1 MKAATAMRAGHA
13 DRDDARFLRRADGV
27 ESLHDVIFVIFMATL
42 AWLPLAFGSN
52 RPIAWA
58 TNAIV
63 FGSMLAVLELGVV
76 LGGRPRPVALRRV
89 GWALGLFMAVAG
101 WIVVQ
106 TLPGV
111 PLSWRSDFWQIAE
124 DVLISVPGGAPVAG
138 SISTTPDAGLVALL
152 RLATTAA
159 AFYLA
164 VQLCRDG
171 LRARLF
177 ALGLVVIVAV
187 YALYGIVQLIAF
199 PEHLLWGPKTAY
211 LDAVTSTF
219 VNRNSFATYANLG
232 LVVALALV
240 FDSLQGGGVSR
251 RLPFAFRLSEFM
263 ARALRQALP
272 LTVPLLIIAIAL
284 LWTLSRA
291 GLLCGVLG
299 VVSLIVLYGV
309 FGRHYVA
316 QLLVGLI
323 VAIGFAALVLA
334 YGAGTAGRV
343 ETADGIE
350 TRIAVALQTLEAARD
365 VPLTGFGYG
374 SFPEVYPVYRSDRFT
389 DSFWTK
395 AHDTYVELAFE
406 LGFPATLG
414 LLALGAGV
422 LVVMMR
428 NIARRESRP
437 LLSLAALAASVA
449 ALTHSMIDFSLQ
461 IQAVGVTFWALL
473 GAGLSQS
480 WSRRIDTSR

>member
-1 MKAATAMRAGHA
+1 MKATTAMRAGRA
-13 DRDDARFLRRADGV
+13 DRDEARFLRRADGV
-27 ESLHDVIFVIFMATL
+27 ESLNDAIFVVFLATL

-58 TNAIV
+58 TNAIL
-63 FGSMLAVLELGVV
+63 FGSMLAVFELGVL
-76 LGGRPRPVALRRV
+76 LGDRRRPVALSRV
-89 GWALGLFMAVAG
+89 GWALGLFAAVAG

-106 TLPGV
+106 TLPGL
-111 PLSWRSDFWQIAE
+111 PLSWRSDFWQIAA
-124 DVLISVPGGAPVAG
+124 DVLTSVPGTTPAGG
-138 SISTTPDAGLVALL
+138 SISATPDAGLVALL
-152 RLATTAA
+152 RLTTTAA

-171 LRARLF
+171 RRARLF
-177 ALGLVVIVAV
+177 ALGFVAIVAI

-199 PEHLLWGPKTAY
+199 PEQLLWGRKTVY
-211 LDAVTSTF
+211 LDAVTATF

-240 FDSLQGGGVSR
+240 FDSLQGGGVSG
-251 RLPFAFRLSEFM
+251 RLPFALRLSDLM
-263 ARALRQALP
+263 ARVVRQALP
-272 LTVPLLIIAIAL
+272 LMVPVLVIAIAL

-299 VVSLIVLYGV
+299 VVTLIVLYGMS
-309 FGRHYVA
+309 RRRSVA
-316 QLLVGLI
+316 HSIAGLI
-323 VAIGFAALVLA
+323 VAAGFVALVLA
-334 YGAGTAGRV
+334 YGEGTLERAD
-343 ETADGIE
+343 TAEGLD
-350 TRIAVALQTLEAARD
+350 TRLSVALQTLEAARD

-374 SFPEVYPVYRSDRFT
+374 SFADVYPVYRSDRFFA
-389 DSFWTK
+389 SFWTK

-406 LGFPATLG
+406 LGFPATLA
-414 LLALGAGV
+414 LLALGTGV

-449 ALTHSMIDFSLQ
+449 ALTHSLIDFSLQ

>member
-1 MKAATAMRAGHA
+1 MKAATAMRAVRA
-13 DRDDARFLRRADGV
+13 NRDDPRFLRRADGV
-27 ESLHDVIFVIFMATL
+27 ESLNDLIFVVFLVTL

-58 TNAIV
+58 TNAIL
-63 FGSMLAVLELGVV
+63 FGSMLAVIELGFL
-76 LGGRPRPVALRRV
+76 LGDRPRPVALRRL
-89 GWALGLFMAVAG
+89 GWALGVFAAVAG

-106 TLPGV
+106 TLPGL
-111 PLSWRSDFWQIAE
+111 PLSWRSDFWQIAA
-124 DVLISVPGGAPVAG
+124 DVLTSVPGAPPVHG

-177 ALGLVVIVAV
+177 ALGLVGIIAV
-187 YALYGIVQLIAF
+187 YALYGIIQLIAF
-199 PEHLLWGPKTAY
+199 PEQLLWGPKFAY
-211 LDAVTSTF
+211 PGAVTSTF
-219 VNRNSFATYANLG
+219 INRNSFATYANVG

-240 FDSLQGGGVSR
+240 FDSLQGDGVSR
-251 RLPFAFRLSEFM
+251 HLPFALRLSELM
-263 ARALRQALP
+263 ARVVRQALP
-272 LTVPLLIIAIAL
+272 LMVPLLVIAIAL

-291 GLLCGVLG
+291 GLLCGIFG
-299 VVSLIVLYGV
+299 VVTLIALYGV
-309 FGRHYVA
+309 SGRRSVA
-316 QLLVGLI
+316 HGIAGLLVAL
-323 VAIGFAALVLA
+323 GFVALVLA
-334 YGAGTAGRV
+334 YGEGTVERV
-343 ETADGIE
+343 DTADGLD
-350 TRIAVALQTLEAARD
+350 TRLSVALQTLEAARD
-365 VPLTGFGYG
+365 VPVTGFGYG
-374 SFPEVYPVYRSDRFT
+374 SFADVYPVYRSDRFLN
-389 DSFWTK
+389 SFWTK

-406 LGFPATLG
+406 LGFPATLA

-428 NIARRESRP
+428 NIARRERRP

-449 ALTHSMIDFSLQ
+449 ALTHSLVDFSLQ

-473 GAGLSQS
+473 GAGLTQS